1 MSDTLRAVL
10 LPSLLF
16 LFAVAGQVQARTHG
30 YESGTLQEKQYGTS
44 PEKRFFEEAIADE
57 RAVSAALYRF
67 PNWLEAEF
75 GKAGDKGVTPFFSYW
90 GIFQGN
96 PVGGLTQE
104 VAYAHE
110 MLFGATF
117 DMEKLLDWKGASFKI
132 SGSANSGR
140 NLSTSI
146 GNVFNT
152 AESYVCPTGMFY
164 EMYYAQKLFNDL
176 LEFRAGRMVAADQ
189 FCVLPAFGLQVN
201 GGIDG
206 NPTSLFLNS
215 NFTSS
220 PNATWGATVKINPTP
235 IVYAAA
241 GIYQAT
247 NRLGKVAYH
256 GLDFSIRPDD
266 GILMFAETGWSPT
279 FGAKP
284 ADATHDKD
292 GKKTSVPAETGLSGT
307 YKFGGYFSTFPYAGF
322 LGGGQQNTY
331 GFYLI
336 GQQTVWQS
344 AKNAN
349 HNLALWAGITY
360 SPQYQVAQMPVMGFG
375 GTVWQGII
383 PTRDQDQFLCTWMTG
398 AFSSAYADS
407 QAKGGFARP
416 TAETVF
422 DVSYIINL
430 TPTVFI
436 QPDIQY
442 IIQPN
447 GVGTTPNALVI
458 GAQFGCNF

>member
-1 MSDTLRAVL
+1 MRH
-10 LPSLLF
+10 SLLV
-16 LFAVAGQVQARTHG
+16 VAGALTLSSVARAD
-30 YESGTLQEKQYGTS
+30 LEKW
-44 PEKRFFEEAIADE
+44 E
-57 RAVSAALYRF
+57 VF
-67 PNWLEAEF
+67 PNRIEEEF
-75 GKAGDKGVTPFFSYW
+75 VKAGDKGVTPFFSYW

-96 PVGGLTQE
+96 PVGGLTQD

-117 DMEKLLDWKGASFKI
+117 DMQKLAAWQGASFKV

-140 NLSTSI
+140 NLSESI
-146 GNVFNT
+146 GNIFNT
-152 AESYVCPTGMFY
+152 AESYVTPTGMFY
-164 EMYYAQKLFNDL
+164 EMYLAQKLFDDV
-176 LEFRAGRMVAADQ
+176 LEIRAGRIVAADQ
-189 FCVLPAFGLQVN
+189 FCVLPAFGLQVS

-235 IVYAAA
+235 IVYIAS

-266 GILMFAETGWSPT
+266 GVLIFAETGWSPT
-279 FGAKP
+279 FGATP
-284 ADATHDKD
+284 AGSTHDKD
-292 GKKTSVPAETGLSGT
+292 GKKTVVPAAGLPGT

-322 LGGGQQNTY
+322 VGGARQNTY
-331 GFYLI
+331 GFYLL

-349 HNLALWAGITY
+349 HNLALWGGVTY
-360 SPQYQVAQMPVMGFG
+360 SPQYQVAMMPVMGFG
-375 GTVWQGII
+375 GTVWQGLI
-383 PTRDQDQFLCTWMTG
+383 PSRDQDQLLCTWMTG
-398 AFSSAYADS
+398 GFSSSYADS
-407 QAKGGFARP
+407 VGSTGLPRP
-416 TAETVF
+416 TAETVLEI
-422 DVSYIINL
+422 SYIINL
-430 TPTVFI
+430 TPNVFI

-447 GVGTTPNALVI
+447 GIGTTPNALVI

>member
-1 MSDTLRAVL
+1 MHGSSRVVAFFLLAAACIAGSARAGDQ
-10 LPSLLF
+10 PEPPKR
-16 LFAVAGQVQARTHG
+16 A
-30 YESGTLQEKQYGTS
+30 GTS
-44 PEKRFFEEAIADE
+44 PDLFW
-57 RAVSAALYRF
+57 F

-75 GKAGDKGVTPFFSYW
+75 TKAGDHGVTPFFNYW

-96 PVGGLTQE
+96 PVGGLSQD

-117 DMEKLLDWKGASFKI
+117 DMEKLAGWKGASFKV

-140 NLSTSI
+140 NLSTQI
-146 GNVFNT
+146 GNVFDT
-152 AESYVCPTGMFY
+152 AESYVTPTGMFY
-164 EMYYAQKLFNDL
+164 ELYYAQKLFDDVV
-176 LEFRAGRMVAADQ
+176 EFRVGRMVAADQ
-189 FCVLPAFGLQVN
+189 FCVLPAFGLQVS

-215 NFTSS
+215 AFTSS
-220 PNATWGATVKINPTP
+220 PNATWGATLKINPTP
-235 IVYAAA
+235 VTYAA
-241 GIYQAT
+241 GGVFQAT

-256 GLDFSIRPDD
+256 GLDFSMRADD
-266 GILMFAETGWSPT
+266 GLLLFAETGWTPT
-279 FGAKP
+279 FGARP
-284 ADATHDKD
+284 AETD
-292 GKKTSVPAETGLSGT
+292 GKKSVVAAEPGLPGI
-307 YKFGGYFSTFPYAGF
+307 YKFGSYLSTFPFSAYAG
-322 LGGGQQNTY
+322 GPVEQNTF

-336 GQQTVWQS
+336 TQQTVWQS
-344 AKNAN
+344 AKNPN
-349 HNLALWAGITY
+349 HNLALWGGVTY
-360 SPQYQVAQMPVMGFG
+360 SPQYQVAQMPVMAFG

-383 PTRDQDQFLCTWMTG
+383 PGRDQDQFLCTWMTG
-398 AFSSAYADS
+398 AFSTTYADS
-407 QAKGGFARP
+407 LADSGSPRP

-422 DVSYIINL
+422 DISYIINL
-430 TPTVFI
+430 TPNVFI

>member
-1 MSDTLRAVL
+1 MRRFPLI
-10 LPSLLF
+10 
-16 LFAVAGQVQARTHG
+16 VAGLLASCSLIRGAT
-30 YESGTLQEKQYGTS
+30 QEW
-44 PEKRFFEEAIADE
+44 
-57 RAVSAALYRF
+57 AAF

-75 GKAGDKGVTPFFSYW
+75 DKAGDHGVTPFFSYW

-96 PVGGLTQE
+96 PVGGLSQE
-104 VAYAHE
+104 VAYTHE

-117 DMEKLLDWKGASFKI
+117 DMEKLVGWKGGSFKI

-140 NLSTSI
+140 NLSESI
-146 GNVFNT
+146 GNVFDVS
-152 AESYVCPTGMFY
+152 ESYVTPTGMFY
-164 EMYYAQKLFNDL
+164 EMYYAQKLFNDF
-176 LEFRAGRMVAADQ
+176 LELRVGRMVAADQ
-189 FCVLPAFGLQVN
+189 FCVLPAFGMQVS

-206 NPTSLFLNS
+206 NPTSIFLNS

-220 PNATWGATVKINPTP
+220 PNATWGATVKINPSP
-235 IVYAAA
+235 LVYAAS

-256 GLDFSIRPDD
+256 GLDFSMRQDD
-266 GILMFAETGWSPT
+266 GILMFAETGWTPT
-279 FGAKP
+279 FAATP
-284 ADATHDKD
+284 ASTTHDKD
-292 GKKTSVPAETGLSGT
+292 GKKTVVPADAGLPGM
-307 YKFGGYFSTFPYAGF
+307 YKFGGYFSTFPYSGF
-322 LGGGQQNTY
+322 LGGSEQNTY

-336 GQQTVWQS
+336 AQQTVWQS
-344 AKNAN
+344 EKNAD
-349 HNLALWAGITY
+349 HNFAVWGGVTY

-375 GTVWQGII
+375 GTIWQGMI
-383 PTRDQDQFLCTWMTG
+383 PGRDEDQFLCTWMTG
-398 AFSSAYADS
+398 AFSSDYADS
-407 QAKGGFARP
+407 VAITGSAKP

-422 DVSYIINL
+422 DVSYIIHL
-430 TPTVFI
+430 TENVFI

>member
-1 MSDTLRAVL
+1 MRHSPLVVL
-10 LPSLLF
+10 ALVLGSHF
-16 LFAVAGQVQARTHG
+16 LHAEINNLTA
-30 YESGTLQEKQYGTS
+30 
-44 PEKRFFEEAIADE
+44 
-57 RAVSAALYRF
+57 F
-67 PNWLEAEF
+67 PNWIEAEF

-96 PVGGLTQE
+96 PVGGQSQG

-117 DMEKLLDWKGASFKI
+117 DMDKLTGWKGASFKI

-140 NLSTSI
+140 NLSTTI
-146 GNVFNT
+146 GNVFDT
-152 AESYVCPTGMFY
+152 AESYVTPTGMLY
-164 EMYYAQKLFNDL
+164 EMYYAQTLFDDF
-176 LEFRAGRMVAADQ
+176 LEFRIGRIVAADQ

-235 IVYAAA
+235 VTYAAS

-256 GLDFSIRPDD
+256 GVDFSIRSND
-266 GILMFAETGWSPT
+266 GVLMFAEAGWNPA
-279 FGAKP
+279 FGSKP
-284 ADATHDKD
+284 AGTLHDKD
-292 GKKTSVPAETGLSGT
+292 GKTTAVPAEAGLPGT
-307 YKFGGYFSTFPYAGF
+307 YKFGGYFSTFPYSGF
-322 LGGGQQNTY
+322 LGGSQQNTY

-344 AKNAN
+344 AKNSN
-349 HNLALWAGITY
+349 HNLAVWGGITY

-398 AFSSAYADS
+398 AFSSAYAGS
-407 QAKGGFARP
+407 QANSGNPRP

-422 DVSYIINL
+422 DVSYIINI

-447 GVGTTPNALVI
+447 GTGTTPNALVI

>member
-1 MSDTLRAVL
+1 MARNHQEASETSVQIVARRAKAMERRIALEARAVERTVTND
-10 LPSLLF
+10 LF
-16 LFAVAGQVQARTHG
+16 W
-30 YESGTLQEKQYGTS
+30 
-44 PEKRFFEEAIADE
+44 
-57 RAVSAALYRF
+57 F
-67 PNWLEAEF
+67 PNLVEAEF
-75 GKAGDKGVTPFFSYW
+75 GKAGEHGVTPFFNYW

-96 PVGGLTQE
+96 PVGGLSQD

-117 DMEKLLDWKGASFKI
+117 DMNKLVGWKGATFKV
-132 SGSANSGR
+132 SGSANAGQ
-140 NLSTSI
+140 NLSETI

-152 AESYVCPTGMFY
+152 AESYVTPTGMLY
-164 EMYYAQKLFNDL
+164 ELYYAQSLFDDH
-176 LEFRAGRMVAADQ
+176 LEFRIGRMVAADQ
-189 FCVLPAFGLQVN
+189 FCVVPAFGLQVN

-247 NRLGKVAYH
+247 NRLGNVAYH
-256 GLDFSIRPDD
+256 GCDFSIRPDD
-266 GILMFAETGWSPT
+266 GILMFVETAWSPT
-279 FGAKP
+279 LGERKAGS
-284 ADATHDKD
+284 THDKD
-292 GKKTSVPAETGLSGT
+292 GKKTVVPEESGLSGT
-307 YKFGGYFSTFPYAGF
+307 YKFGGYFSTFPYDGF
-322 LGGGQQNTY
+322 LGGSQQNTY

-344 AKNAN
+344 AKNTN
-349 HNLALWAGITY
+349 HNLAVWGGITY

-383 PTRDQDQFLCTWMTG
+383 PGRDQDQFLCTWMTG
-398 AFSSAYADS
+398 AFSGAYADS
-407 QAKGGFARP
+407 QGNQGLPRP

>member
-16 LFAVAGQVQARTHG
+16 FLAVPGQVHARTHR
-30 YESGTLQEKQYGTS
+30 YESGTLQEKQNGPS
-44 PEKRFFEEAIADE
+44 PEQKFSGEAIAAE
-57 RAVSAALYRF
+57 RAVSSDLYRF

-75 GKAGDKGVTPFFSYW
+75 VKAGDKGITPFFSYW

-96 PVGGLTQE
+96 PVGGLSQE

-117 DMEKLLDWKGASFKI
+117 DMEKLVGWKGASFKI
-132 SGSANSGR
+132 SGSENSGT
-140 NLSTSI
+140 NLSATI
-146 GNVFNT
+146 PNVFNT

-164 EMYYAQKLFNDL
+164 EMYYTQKLFDDF
-176 LEFRAGRMVAADQ
+176 LEFRIGRMVAADQ
-189 FCVLPAFGLQVN
+189 FCVLPAFGLQVS

-206 NPTSLFLNS
+206 NPTSIFLNS

-256 GLDFSIRPDD
+256 GLDFSIRSND

-279 FGAKP
+279 FGARP
-284 ADATHDKD
+284 ADTTHDKD
-292 GKKTSVPAETGLSGT
+292 GKKTVVPAETGLSGT

-322 LGGGQQNTY
+322 LGGSQQNTY

-344 AKNAN
+344 EKNSN
-349 HNLALWAGITY
+349 HNLAVWGGVTY

-375 GTVWQGII
+375 GTIWQGLI

-407 QAKGGFARP
+407 QGNSGNPRP

-430 TPTVFI
+430 TSTIFI

>member
-1 MSDTLRAVL
+1 MMRRF
-10 LPSLLF
+10 LPV
-16 LFAVAGQVQARTHG
+16 VAGLLLLCTPG
-30 YESGTLQEKQYGTS
+30 
-44 PEKRFFEEAIADE
+44 
-57 RAVSAALYRF
+57 RAEDSNLAVF
-67 PNWLEAEF
+67 PNWIEAEF
-75 GKAGDKGVTPFFSYW
+75 QKAGNQGVTPFFNYW

-96 PVGGLTQE
+96 PVGGLSQE
-104 VAYAHE
+104 VAYTHE

-117 DMEKLLDWKGASFKI
+117 DMEKLVGWKGASFKI
-132 SGSANSGR
+132 SGSENTGR
-140 NLSTSI
+140 NLSDTI
-146 GNVFNT
+146 GNVFDVS
-152 AESYVCPTGMFY
+152 ESYVTPTGMFY
-164 EMYYAQKLFNDL
+164 EMYYAQQLFNDFV
-176 LEFRAGRMVAADQ
+176 EFRIGRMVAADQ
-189 FCVLPAFGLQVN
+189 FCVLPAFGMQVS

-220 PNATWGATVKINPTP
+220 PNATWGATIKINPTP
-235 IVYAAA
+235 IVYAAS

-266 GILMFAETGWSPT
+266 GVLMFAETGWSPT
-279 FGAKP
+279 FGTHP
-284 ADATHDKD
+284 ADTTHDKD
-292 GKKTSVPAETGLSGT
+292 GKKTVTPADPGLPGL
-307 YKFGGYFSTFPYAGF
+307 YKFGGYFSTFPFSAYS
-322 LGGGQQNTY
+322 GGPVQQNTY

-344 AKNAN
+344 EKNSN
-349 HNLALWAGITY
+349 HNFAVWGGVTY
-360 SPQYQVAQMPVMGFG
+360 SPQYQAAQMPVMGFG
-375 GTVWQGII
+375 GTIWQGVL
-383 PTRDQDQFLCTWMTG
+383 PGRDQDQFLCTWMTG
-398 AFSSAYADS
+398 AFSSTYADS
-407 QAKGGFARP
+407 VGANGGARP

-430 TPTVFI
+430 TANVFI

-447 GVGTTPNALVI
+447 GVGTTPDALVI